1 MRIFT
6 YKIFPMK
13 NLFAQDFGE
22 NHRLPF
28 SKCEPAVVVCRGFV
42 SFLRPLCCVCTSN
55 RIKEFE
61 RCVNTHRQYF
71 SARLRNSVNFGK
83 LINF

>member
-6 YKIFPMK
+6 CKIFPMK

-22 NHRLPF
+22 NHGLPF
-28 SKCEPAVVVCRGFV
+28 SKWRTRGCCLQGFCVV
-42 SFLRPLCCVCTSN
+42 LLPLYCVCTSN
-55 RIKEFE
+55 RSKEFE
-61 RCVNTHRQYF
+61 RCVNMHRQCF